1 MCDDVAKLACH
12 GQGHCHTVSSTM
24 AAFLNPFCQ
33 VPRLFWCFGLACLRL
48 GVWTGRDF
56 DRNEKKLY
64 GGIHR
69 SRKTMW
75 WTSEVSIFWSF
86 LGCSLRLPGLTT
98 MPKIR
103 IFQQTYPFFG
113 TWLTWQTANMSR
125 GSCGSSHPS
134 PGFLF
139 VGPWY
144 WHEVSWWVLLGRS
157 QHGWTSGWH
166 RDRCRLASN
175 LLHAQYAILIH
186 FGDRT
191 VLVLDN

>member
-33 VPRLFWCFGLACLRL
+33 VPRLFLCFGLACLRL

-69 SRKTMW
+69 SRKTIVVNVR
-75 WTSEVSIFWSF
+75 SEYFLIIFWM
-86 LGCSLRLPGLTT
+86 LAGLPGLTT

-103 IFQQTYPFFG
+103 IFQQTYPFSERGLFG
-113 TWLTWQTANMSR
+113 RQQT
-125 GSCGSSHPS
+125 CVVDHVDPHTHHPVFCS
-134 PGFLF
+134 
-139 VGPWY
+139 
-144 WHEVSWWVLLGRS
+144 
-157 QHGWTSGWH
+157 
-166 RDRCRLASN
+166 
-175 LLHAQYAILIH
+175 
-186 FGDRT
+186 
-191 VLVLDN
+191 